1 MQVQNISDTY
11 HRGRKILFITENYFV
26 SWSDIH
32 NQITWENMRNGT
44 LFSLSLKITYKKSRI
59 LVVLKE

>member
-11 HRGRKILFITENYFV
+11 HRGRKILFITENHFI

-32 NQITWENMRNGT
+32 NQITLENM
-44 LFSLSLKITYKKSRI
+44 
-59 LVVLKE
+59 